1 MSGVASTLRSAHRM
15 AYGLGLVL
23 CFGMPGLIAVLLQ
36 SGLIPPGTQVPEG
49 IFLQIG
55 YLFTGLVF
63 LTAAWVWWRSG
74 KVLRGFK
81 ALPEARRSGLILQE
95 GVIYSAVLETSSF
108 CGLAYWLLV
117 GDHGAR
123 HVWGFILLTPM
134 LFLALMPRYDRWAK
148 ALKH

>member
-1 MSGVASTLRSAHRM
+1 M

-23 CFGMPGLIAVLLQ
+23 CFGTPGLIAVLLR
-36 SGLIPPGTQVPEG
+36 SGLIPPGAQVPEG

-74 KVLRGFK
+74 KVLRGFNG
-81 ALPEARRSGLILQE
+81 LPEARRSALILQE
-95 GVIYSAVLETSSF
+95 GMIYSAVLETSSF

-117 GDHGAR
+117 GDRGAR
-123 HVWGFILLTPM
+123 HVWGFILLTP
-134 LFLALMPRYDRWAK
+134 LLYLTLMPRYDRWAK
-148 ALKH
+148 ALER